1 MKNTPIFDKPH
12 PFLPKKTICF
22 CIHVFFK
29 NNKLPFKQTH
39 INLPKKKN
47 NRFGETLL
55 DKKTAFEKQ
64 NPFAERNNFVWKKQ
78 LWKKEP
84 VQKKKTYPF
93 SFFFF

>member
-1 MKNTPIFDKPH
+1 MFFSKIISFYLNKP
-12 PFLPKKTICF
+12 TSTS
-22 CIHVFFK
+22 
-29 NNKLPFKQTH
+29 Q
-39 INLPKKKN
+39 KKN
-47 NRFGETLL
+47 NRFGETPL

-93 SFFFF
+93 SFFFEKKTFDKKLNRTLEKNIENENKPR